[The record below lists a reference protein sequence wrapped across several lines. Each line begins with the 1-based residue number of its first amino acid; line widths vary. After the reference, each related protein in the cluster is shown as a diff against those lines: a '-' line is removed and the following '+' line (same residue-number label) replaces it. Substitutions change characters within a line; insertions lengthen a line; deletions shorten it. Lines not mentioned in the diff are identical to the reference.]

1 MSKNVV
7 IVGGHGKVALRLAH
21 LLKSTAK
28 VTSIIRTEEHAADI
42 KAALANPLVISLED
56 DPTEAFTSAFEG
68 ADVVVF
74 SAGSGGKGGPERIRA
89 VDYLGALKVFDA
101 IEAVKSVSKPRL
113 LMVSAVDVRDLAK
126 IPEHYNEADIALS
139 RQFYETIG
147 ASYFAAKYNA
157 DKNLVE
163 RTAFP
168 WTIIRPSLYND
179 SPGVGKAAIG
189 KMHITESISRDDVAK
204 TLALLLDRPD
214 AVGLALDV
222 VGGDTP
228 IEEVLD
234 TAIRSRVTAW
244 IG

>member
-1 MSKNVV
+1 MSRTVV
-7 IVGGHGKVALRLAH
+7 IVGGHGKIALRLAH

-28 VTSIIRTEEHAADI
+28 VTSIIRTDEHAEEI
-42 KAALANPLVISLED
+42 RAASANPLVLSLED
-56 DPTEAFTSAFEG
+56 DPKEVFTSAFEG

-74 SAGSGGKGGPERIRA
+74 SAGAGGKGGPERTRA

-101 IEAVKSVSKPRL
+101 IESVKSASKPRL
-113 LMVSAVDVRDLAK
+113 LMVSAVDIRDPSK
-126 IPEHYNEADIALS
+126 IPEHYNEADIELS
-139 RQFYETIG
+139 RKVRGAIG
-147 ASYFAAKYNA
+147 TYIAAKYDA

-168 WTIIRPSLYND
+168 WTILRPSHLTD

-189 KMHITESISRDDVAK
+189 KTHITEAISRDDVAK
-204 TLALLLDRPD
+204 TLALLIDRPD
-214 AVGLALDV
+214 GAGLALDI

-228 IEEVLD
+228 IEEALD
-234 TAIRSRVTAW
+234 TAIRNRVTAW